1 MRPGV
6 VVVLDVGEN
15 ADEVPFAADQ
25 EPVQALERALDTYR
39 SAYAFG
45 AVIGIRMISLPS
57 ALNTVSK
64 PATKLGVPVAD
75 EEPWRAPVLRQQH

>member
-1 MRPGV
+1 MSGRTRTRFRS
-6 VVVLDVGEN
+6 LRIRS
-15 ADEVPFAADQ
+15 Q
-25 EPVQALERALDTYR
+25 SRHSERALDTYR

-64 PATKLGVPVAD
+64 PATKLGVPLAD